1 MRQDD
6 RVDTE
11 TLIDAWRRLLAGS
24 GKSWVLFE
32 HGTCVVLEEPEGQ
45 LAERATELLR
55 EFGPVQVAGPAGDF
69 RVLELKNDV
78 GWLVTGH
85 HPDVVTFVGVDE
97 PADPSHLAVGIH
109 GRSKRDQ
116 DGRELH
122 VVHVED
128 ARPPAS

>member
-1 MRQDD
+1 MTA
-6 RVDTE
+6 VDTE
-11 TLIDAWRRLLAGS
+11 TLIDAWRRLLSGS

-32 HGTCVVLEEPEGQ
+32 HGTCVVLEEPEGS
-45 LAERATELLR
+45 LADRATGILR
-55 EFGPVQVAGPAGDF
+55 EFGPVSVGGPAGDF
-69 RVLELKNDV
+69 RVLELQNGE

-85 HPDVVTFVGVDE
+85 HPDVVTFVALDE
-97 PADPSHLAVGIH
+97 SEDPSHLAVGIH

-116 DGRELH
+116 DGRDPH

>member
-1 MRQDD
+1 M
-6 RVDTE
+6 DTE
-11 TLIDAWRRLLAGS
+11 TLIDTWRRLLAGS

-45 LAERATELLR
+45 LDERATELLR
-55 EFGPVQVAGPAGDF
+55 EFGPVHVAGPAGDF
-69 RVLELKNDV
+69 RVLELKNDE

-85 HPDVVTFVGVDE
+85 HPDVVTFVGLDE

-128 ARPPAS
+128 ASPPAS